1 MDEKLKHIA
10 LLGSTGSIGRQTLD
24 VVSMYPE
31 SFRIDV
37 LTANNNVELL
47 IEQAKSFRPHTVVIG
62 NKALYPLLKEALAAY
77 DMEVL
82 AGDAA
87 ISEVATL
94 ESVDTVIV
102 ALVGYSGLL
111 PSINALKKGKTL
123 ALANKETLVVAG
135 ELVKG
140 LAAAHKA
147 DILPVDSEHSAIFQC
162 LKGEDI
168 LPVNKLI
175 LTASGGPFIGKDRA
189 FLENVLPEQ
198 ALCNPNWNMGAKVT
212 VDSASLMNKGF
223 EMIEA
228 RWLFDMPYEKIEVVV
243 HPQSIIHSMVEF
255 VDGSVK
261 AQLAVPD
268 MRLPI
273 QYALTCPRRLKS
285 RVENLDFKKI
295 RTMTFL
301 EPDTYTF
308 RNLGLAREAMKR
320 GGNMPCILNAANEIA
335 VKAFL
340 EEKVSFL
347 KMSDLIEH
355 TMEMV
360 DFIEKPELE
369 DYVNTNREARKIA
382 CEYLCK

>member
-37 LTANNNVELL
+37 LTANNNVDLL

-62 NKALYPLLKEALAAY
+62 NKALYPRLKEALAAY

-94 ESVDTVIV
+94 ESVDTVLV

-111 PSINALKKGKTL
+111 PSISALKKGKTL

-135 ELVKG
+135 ELVKE

-168 LPVNKLI
+168 PVNKLI

-212 VDSASLMNKGF
+212 IDSASLMNKGF

-301 EPDTYTF
+301 EPDTCTF
-308 RNLGLAREAMKR
+308 RNLELARKAMKR

-340 EEKVSFL
+340 EKKVSFL

-369 DYVNTNREARKIA
+369 DYINTNREARKIA

>member
-1 MDEKLKHIA
+1 MDKILKHIA

-31 SFRIDV
+31 CFRIDV

-62 NKALYPLLKEALAAY
+62 NKALYPRLKEALAAY

-94 ESVDTVIV
+94 ESVDTVLV

-111 PSINALKKGKTL
+111 PSISALKKGKTL

-135 ELVKG
+135 ELVKE
-140 LAAAHKA
+140 LAATHKA

-168 LPVNKLI
+168 PVNKLI

-212 VDSASLMNKGF
+212 IDSASLMNKGF

-301 EPDTYTF
+301 EPDTCTF
-308 RNLGLAREAMKR
+308 RNLELARKAMKR

-340 EEKVSFL
+340 EKKVSFL

-360 DFIEKPELE
+360 DFIEKPGLE
-369 DYVNTNREARKIA
+369 DYINTNREARKIA